1 MKGAQNGKKQ
11 GLMRSIILG
20 YEVLF
25 LIFFA
30 LRGLIP
36 SDFHFGN
43 DLLRMASGISV
54 LLVLVLTYIEFG
66 EKANRSSTVMLLS
79 LNFMA
84 LVFILWWWREY
95 LLDRFVLFL
104 HSSGSKKTSGLWDS
118 TVDASFTR
126 LAMDKRIQY
135 AWIFRL
141 CVGCVLVC
149 VGYYDHIEIE

>member
-66 EKANRSSTVMLLS
+66 EKP
-79 LNFMA
+79 
-84 LVFILWWWREY
+84 I
-95 LLDRFVLFL
+95 
-104 HSSGSKKTSGLWDS
+104 GL
-118 TVDASFTR
+118 A
-126 LAMDKRIQY
+126 
-135 AWIFRL
+135 RL
-141 CVGCVLVC
+141 CFSPSISWRWCSSYDDGGNTFWIGSFYSCIRPDRKKQAVC
-149 VGYYDHIEIE
+149 ETVQLMRHLQD

>member
-1 MKGAQNGKKQ
+1 MGKKQ

-84 LVFILWWWREY
+84 LVFIL
-95 LLDRFVLFL
+95 
-104 HSSGSKKTSGLWDS
+104 
-118 TVDASFTR
+118 
-126 LAMDKRIQY
+126 
-135 AWIFRL
+135 
-141 CVGCVLVC
+141 
-149 VGYYDHIEIE
+149 